1 MFFRNCKSKNMAIN
15 VIVKHVFWLECW
27 FALLVVVAITHKK
40 KNISADFFYIYLVN
54 LYNYR
59 WKHKLHITR
68 KWMNYLSKSLF
79 CKKKCVSLC
88 NCIFINIWYLN
99 SATANSN
106 NNNITTTTYS
116 ANFWGWDCNKNCLKI
131 FLKYWIVFHKLAPRC
146 GNMYSSKERRKPN
159 TTIWL
164 TFICRGRFTSLSWWL
179 DFPERE
185 FIGKLK

>member
-1 MFFRNCKSKNMAIN
+1 MDELCFKF
-15 VIVKHVFWLECW
+15 
-27 FALLVVVAITHKK
+27 
-40 KNISADFFYIYLVN
+40 
-54 LYNYR
+54 
-59 WKHKLHITR
+59 
-68 KWMNYLSKSLF
+68 YLSKSLF

-131 FLKYWIVFHKLAPRC
+131 FLKYWIVFHKLAPRW

-179 DFPERE
+179 DFSWEGIYRFLP
-185 FIGKLK
+185 GKLK